1 MQNNTTEKIR
11 TLWKSA
17 LPLFLTLPAALGLY
31 WLMRSGLEVDPHAIV
46 NGGIIGASVLG
57 TICSLDWAFRKDD
70 ADS

>member
-1 MQNNTTEKIR
+1 MQNKTTGKTR
-11 TLWKSA
+11 PPWKSA

-31 WLMRSGLEVDPHAIV
+31 WLMRSGFEVNPHAIV

-57 TICSLDWAFRKDD
+57 SICSLDWAFRKEN